1 MNSAARLRQCLL
13 FPILLSVAATASAG
27 SLLAGNL
34 GLDLRNRI
42 DAVFNPWNRSD
53 SPGCSLA
60 VVDQGRI
67 IYERGY
73 GMANLD
79 HGIAITP
86 ETVFYVGSV
95 SKQFTAASVALMASQ
110 GKLDLDADIRT
121 YVPEMPAYAKP
132 ISVRQL
138 IHHTSG
144 IRDIYTLM
152 RMAGKKLED
161 VFPDRQALDLI
172 SRQQELNFTPGSENL
187 YSNSGYFLL
196 SEIVERLSQSSLRE
210 YANQNIFLP
219 LDMRDTHFHDSPG
232 HVQPRTATSY
242 QPGEEGS
249 FRNSF
254 LSNFDKVGAGGLY
267 STVRDLYK
275 WDQNFYSGQVGGES
289 FLETIQTGG
298 KLSDGTQLEYAFG
311 LRVSAYRGLPIVAH
325 GGSMMGFKADYVQF
339 PKQQFSLLCLCN
351 LGSINPT
358 RLTRQVADIYLADHF
373 TDPPPEATSTPRREG
388 SRGPAPTT
396 VSNSQIQ
403 ALLGSYVSPELETSL
418 QIARSGNGLLVRRT
432 DGSETPLVPL
442 SDGKFRMGTITLRVI
457 PHADGS
463 VRELRLDAGRARHFL
478 FLPRPE

>member
-161 VFPDRQALDLI
+161 V
-172 SRQQELNFTPGSENL
+172 
-187 YSNSGYFLL
+187 
-196 SEIVERLSQSSLRE
+196 
-210 YANQNIFLP
+210 
-219 LDMRDTHFHDSPG
+219 
-232 HVQPRTATSY
+232 
-242 QPGEEGS
+242 
-249 FRNSF
+249 
-254 LSNFDKVGAGGLY
+254 
-267 STVRDLYK
+267 
-275 WDQNFYSGQVGGES
+275 
-289 FLETIQTGG
+289 
-298 KLSDGTQLEYAFG
+298 
-311 LRVSAYRGLPIVAH
+311 
-325 GGSMMGFKADYVQF
+325 
-339 PKQQFSLLCLCN
+339 
-351 LGSINPT
+351 
-358 RLTRQVADIYLADHF
+358 
-373 TDPPPEATSTPRREG
+373 
-388 SRGPAPTT
+388 
-396 VSNSQIQ
+396 
-403 ALLGSYVSPELETSL
+403 
-418 QIARSGNGLLVRRT
+418 
-432 DGSETPLVPL
+432 
-442 SDGKFRMGTITLRVI
+442 
-457 PHADGS
+457 
-463 VRELRLDAGRARHFL
+463 
-478 FLPRPE
+478 LPRPTGSGSDLATTGTEFHSRQ